1 MTLEETSM
9 NECSQTSN
17 EVCGV
22 VVVVVNK
29 SIMESTPS
37 FH

>member
-22 VVVVVNK
+22 VVVNK